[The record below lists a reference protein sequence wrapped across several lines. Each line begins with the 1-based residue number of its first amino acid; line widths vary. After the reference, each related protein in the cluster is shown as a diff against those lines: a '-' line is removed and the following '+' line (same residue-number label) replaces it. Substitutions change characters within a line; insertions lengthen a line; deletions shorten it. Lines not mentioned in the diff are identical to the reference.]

1 MMKCKFQSHGMFCTH
16 LGNEDIRSKKQ
27 SGKKRIRK
35 KKCCKEFCPLEKFL
49 G

>member
-27 SGKKRIRK
+27 SGKK
-35 KKCCKEFCPLEKFL
+35 EL
-49 G
+49 GKRNVVKSSVLWRNF